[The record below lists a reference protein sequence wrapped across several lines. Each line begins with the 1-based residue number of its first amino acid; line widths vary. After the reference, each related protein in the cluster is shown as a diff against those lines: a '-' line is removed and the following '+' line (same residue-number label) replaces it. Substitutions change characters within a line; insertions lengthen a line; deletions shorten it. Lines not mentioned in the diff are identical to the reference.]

1 MLLKSKQGIDSN
13 TEQSG
18 RKLRSKDSIEEQP
31 PFQNKQ
37 ISKKIQDSGK
47 KYKQSSSE
55 SSEDDLMIVSQ
66 THGYE
71 MTVNTT
77 QLDEFDYVESVNQSD
92 V

>member
-1 MLLKSKQGIDSN
+1 M
-13 TEQSG
+13 
-18 RKLRSKDSIEEQP
+18 EEQP

-37 ISKKIQDSGK
+37 ITKKIQDSGK

-55 SSEDDLMIVSQ
+55 SSDDDLMVISQ

-77 QLDEFDYVESVNQSD
+77 QLEEFDYIESINQSD
-92 V
+92 M